1 MSGLEQELI
10 ELYKDVYCFVNSRI
24 NDKEYARDIT
34 QTVMET
40 AIDKYDSLRKK
51 EALKAWVMQIA
62 SNKVKAYYNDLR
74 RINSIFVYQGESSEE
89 CTCAEIDNVE
99 DVKSDLLQLLVSK
112 ENKINLISA
121 LNRLEKKYSEV
132 IRLNYICGYSLV
144 EISELLNVNVNTVR
158 TWSARGLVKLKEE
171 YLKIDAGGRL

>member
-40 AIDKYDSLRKK
+40 AIDKHESLRKK
-51 EALKAWVMQIA
+51 EALRAWVMQIA
-62 SNKVKAYYNDLR
+62 SNKIKAYYNDLR
-74 RINSIFVYQGESSEE
+74 RINSIFVYQDESSEG
-89 CTCAEIDNVE
+89 CTAEIDNVE
-99 DVKSDLLQLLVSK
+99 DVKSDLLQLLVSR
-112 ENKINLISA
+112 ENKINLINA

-171 YLKIDAGGRL
+171 YLKIEAGGRL

>member
-34 QTVMET
+34 QMVMET
-40 AIDKYDSLRKK
+40 AIDKHESLRKK
-51 EALKAWVMQIA
+51 EALRAWVMQIA
-62 SNKVKAYYNDLR
+62 SNKIKAYYNDLR
-74 RINSIFVYQGESSEE
+74 RMNSIFAYQGESSEE
-89 CTCAEIDNVE
+89 CACAEIDNVE
-99 DVKSDLLQLLVSK
+99 DVRADLLQLLVSK
-112 ENKINLISA
+112 ENKINLINA